1 MAEASDGHELFHGL
15 PSHVLRLPQGDQL
28 RVLQHGAHLVSWVA
42 GGCERFFLSP
52 RARLDGRSAIRGGV
66 PVCFPQFNQRGPLP
80 KHGFARNLPW
90 AVDGPAAYSADTASL
105 TLRLRDGES
114 TRMHWPQAFEARLRL
129 ELSPA
134 SLQITLSVRN
144 TDTRPL
150 DFSGAL
156 HSYLAVDDI
165 GEATLEGLQGL
176 AEWDAVRDLHGHA
189 AAGALRFEGEFDRV
203 YAAAPRPLRL
213 RDGGRVLEIAQSPS
227 WAQTV
232 VWNPGAE
239 LCATLSDM
247 PAEGHRHML
256 CVEAA
261 QVLAPIRVPA
271 GGDWSGWQRLTVR

>member
-1 MAEASDGHELFHGL
+1 MAEATDSRELFHGL
-15 PSHVLRLPQGDQL
+15 PSHVLRLPQGDHV
-28 RVLQHGAHLVSWVA
+28 RVLQHGAQVVSWVA
-42 GGCERFFLSP
+42 GGRERVFLSP
-52 RARLDGRSAIRGGV
+52 QAQLDGRSAIRGGV

-90 AVDGPAAYSADTASL
+90 EVEGAAVCTADTASL
-105 TLRLRDGES
+105 TFCLRDS
-114 TRMHWPQAFEARLRL
+114 DATRAHWPQAFEACLRL
-129 ELSPA
+129 DLSPG

-165 GEATLEGLQGL
+165 AKAKLEGLHGQ
-176 AEWDAVRDLHGHA
+176 AEWDAVCDHHGQ
-189 AAGALRFEGEFDRV
+189 GAEVQRFEGEFDRV
-203 YAAAPRPLRL
+203 YAAAPQPLRL
-213 RDGGRVLEIAQSPS
+213 SEGGWALEITQSPS

-232 VWNPGAE
+232 VWNPGAA
-239 LCATLSDM
+239 LCATLTDM
-247 PAEGHRHML
+247 PAEGYRHML

-271 GGDWSGWQRLTVR
+271 GGVWSGWQRLTVC